1 MQTPS
6 IGQYLLAYRLLTTG
20 VSNRRRRTKTPPL
33 FFHLG
38 ETAVVLTFV
47 YFLFM

>member
-1 MQTPS
+1 MKTPS
-6 IGQYLLAYRLLTTG
+6 IGQLILARHLLTTG
-20 VSNRRRRTKTPPL
+20 MSMRRRKTKTPPL